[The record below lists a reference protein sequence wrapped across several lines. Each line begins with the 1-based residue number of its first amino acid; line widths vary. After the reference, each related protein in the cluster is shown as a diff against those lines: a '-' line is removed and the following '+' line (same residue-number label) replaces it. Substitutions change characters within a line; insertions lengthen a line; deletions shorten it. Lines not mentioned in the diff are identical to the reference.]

1 MYRGKKIIGII
12 PARGGS
18 KGIPRKNIKNI
29 HGKPLIAWTIETALA
44 SEYLDEVIVS
54 TDSSEIKEVA
64 EKLGARVPFLR
75 PDKLA
80 EDTSTSMDV
89 LLHALDYM
97 KNKEGKEFDLLM
109 MLEPTSPLRE
119 VKDIDSSIESLVNH
133 KSARSIAGVSFVE
146 GASPDFVVTLDNGL
160 MRSKSNFVVKRRQDI
175 DDYYFYEGTI
185 YASYVAD
192 LQERKNFYH
201 QDALGYIVP
210 KWKSFEIDDM
220 VDFSIIEHL
229 LIQREKGLLE

>member
-1 MYRGKKIIGII
+1 MYKGKKIIGII

-18 KGIPRKNIKNI
+18 KGIPKKNIKNI
-29 HGKPLIAWTIETALA
+29 HGKPLIAWTIEVARE
-44 SEYLDEVIVS
+44 SKYLDEVIVS

-64 EKLGARVPFLR
+64 QRLGARVPFLR
-75 PDKLA
+75 PDGLA
-80 EDTSTSMDV
+80 KDTSTSMDV
-89 LLHALDYM
+89 LFHALEYM
-97 KNKEGKEFDLLM
+97 KDEESKIFDIII

-119 VKDIDSSIESLVNH
+119 VDDIDDCLESLINH
-133 KSARSIAGVSFVE
+133 ESARSIAGVSYVE
-146 GASPDFVVTLDNGL
+146 GANPDFVVTLEEGL
-160 MRSKSNFVVKRRQDI
+160 MRSTSDFVVKRRQDI

-185 YASYVAD
+185 YASYVSD
-192 LQERKNFYH
+192 LHEYKNFYH
-201 QDALGYIVP
+201 EHALGYIVP